1 MCLVLHSLQAGQ
13 LRVARSAN
21 GVVPPLPLTLGTVK
35 EKQAFERELHTVT
48 VGEHCFWTCKA
59 LPLHNCLQ
67 EKASCKSEKCVCF
80 GAAIIANMVIFSAKL
95 VTYLMS
101 GSR

>member
-1 MCLVLHSLQAGQ
+1 MQAGQ

-48 VGEHCFWTCKA
+48 VGMPFPYSQAMLSTHAIPSLMTKRLWYCSSLTSV
-59 LPLHNCLQ
+59 L
-67 EKASCKSEKCVCF
+67 ST
-80 GAAIIANMVIFSAKL
+80 AAIVANMVIFSAKL